1 MGNSAKKH
9 NNNTN
14 KKNTKKT
21 NNTISKNSQDSQNK
35 NGKKKGFWKRHRKLT
50 IVLKVLITL
59 FIVMMIIGAGAIIAI
74 VTSALPADHLKFTP
88 EDTINNH
95 KDGNEI
101 ANVSGDEKRRPVLL
115 SEVPQYLKDA
125 YISIE
130 DERFYSHN
138 GVDIKRTVAS
148 TIRYILNRGNSSA
161 GGGSTITQQT
171 VKNSFKDKSDSG
183 FAGVERKIREIS

>member
-1 MGNSAKKH
+1 MFLEMK
-9 NNNTN
+9 
-14 KKNTKKT
+14 
-21 NNTISKNSQDSQNK
+21 
-35 NGKKKGFWKRHRKLT
+35 
-50 IVLKVLITL
+50 
-59 FIVMMIIGAGAIIAI
+59 
-74 VTSALPADHLKFTP
+74 
-88 EDTINNH
+88 
-95 KDGNEI
+95 
-101 ANVSGDEKRRPVLL
+101 KRRPVLL

-171 VKNSFKDKSDSG
+171 VKNSFKDKVIQDLP
-183 FAGVERKIREIS
+183 V